1 MSARTGVPTGPENV
15 IVTPGGQAAL
25 FAAHMVTL
33 DPGDTGLYCDPYY
46 ATYPGTI
53 RATGARDVAVPT
65 RPENGFQP
73 EARAIAACAKGA
85 RSLLI
90 NTPNNPTGAVYT
102 RPTLEA
108 VAEVVRDHDLW
119 LISDEVYD
127 TQLWSG
133 DHQSPRAL
141 PGMAERTLVVGS
153 LSKSHA
159 MTGSRIGWL
168 IAPEPVVAAVTAL
181 ATNTT
186 YGLPGYIMDAGLA
199 ALSLGPDFEAGVSGP
214 FRRRRDLALAR
225 LGQANLLRLVPSGGA
240 MYVMVDVRA
249 TGLSGEAFALR
260 LLEHERI
267 AVMPG
272 ESFGQAASGHIRIAL
287 TVADDLL
294 DDALGRLL
302 AFAES
307 LATSD

>member
-1 MSARTGVPTGPENV
+1 
-15 IVTPGGQAAL
+15 
-25 FAAHMVTL
+25 
-33 DPGDTGLYCDPYY
+33 
-46 ATYPGTI
+46 
-53 RATGARDVAVPT
+53 
-65 RPENGFQP
+65 
-73 EARAIAACAKGA
+73 
-85 RSLLI
+85 
-90 NTPNNPTGAVYT
+90 
-102 RPTLEA
+102 
-108 VAEVVRDHDLW
+108 
-119 LISDEVYD
+119 
-127 TQLWSG
+127 
-133 DHQSPRAL
+133 
-141 PGMAERTLVVGS
+141 
-153 LSKSHA
+153 
-159 MTGSRIGWL
+159 
-168 IAPEPVVAAVTAL
+168 
-181 ATNTT
+181 
-186 YGLPGYIMDAGLA
+186 A
-199 ALSLGPDFEAGVSGP
+199 ALSLGPDFAARVSGP